1 MNRKPAMT
9 LRWFAADGCRPAAFC
24 PDPFRRGHS
33 PRTTTRVAVL
43 LGATVVLALAT
54 ACEKGS
60 ATPPTEVEVQAASAE
75 TAPITQH
82 LTVDGVLAPLAQA
95 SISPKITAPV
105 RKFYVQRG
113 SRVKAG
119 QLLATL
125 ENRDLNASLMDNRG
139 SFESAE
145 ATYQTTVKAQVPQDY
160 QRAELDVAQA
170 LASLKL
176 NQKIVESRR
185 QLFAQGAIPGRDLD
199 TAEAALV
206 DAQANYDSAA
216 KRLAG
221 VKQVSHEAALK
232 NASGQLESAQGKYQ
246 AAEAQLSY
254 SEIRSPISGVVT
266 DRPLFAGET
275 ATTGTPLITLM
286 ETSALL
292 VKAHV
297 PQSALATVKRGDK
310 ADVFVSSLNRTVDGE
325 ITLISPALDPGST
338 TVEIWVLVKNPAGE
352 LRPGTAV
359 RVSIAGRTVQKALL
373 VPSQAIVTTKDGKK
387 AVMLIDSGGV
397 AHQTIVTT
405 GIEDGGN
412 TQIVKGLSPGGRV
425 VTAGAYAL
433 DDGTHVKVVSASESD
448 AGASKE

>member
-1 MNRKPAMT
+1 
-9 LRWFAADGCRPAAFC
+9 
-24 PDPFRRGHS
+24 
-33 PRTTTRVAVL
+33 
-43 LGATVVLALAT
+43 
-54 ACEKGS
+54 
-60 ATPPTEVEVQAASAE
+60 
-75 TAPITQH
+75 
-82 LTVDGVLAPLAQA
+82 
-95 SISPKITAPV
+95 
-105 RKFYVQRG
+105 
-113 SRVKAG
+113 
-119 QLLATL
+119 
-125 ENRDLNASLMDNRG
+125 
-139 SFESAE
+139 
-145 ATYQTTVKAQVPQDY
+145 
-160 QRAELDVAQA
+160 
-170 LASLKL
+170 
-176 NQKIVESRR
+176 
-185 QLFAQGAIPGRDLD
+185 
-199 TAEAALV
+199 
-206 DAQANYDSAA
+206 
-216 KRLAG
+216 
-221 VKQVSHEAALK
+221 
-232 NASGQLESAQGKYQ
+232 
-246 AAEAQLSY
+246 
-254 SEIRSPISGVVT
+254 
-266 DRPLFAGET
+266 
-275 ATTGTPLITLM
+275 M